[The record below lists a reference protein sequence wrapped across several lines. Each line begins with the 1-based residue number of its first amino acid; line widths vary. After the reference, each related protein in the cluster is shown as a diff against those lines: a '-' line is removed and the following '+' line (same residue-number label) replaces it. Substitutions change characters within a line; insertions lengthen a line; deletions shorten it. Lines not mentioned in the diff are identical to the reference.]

1 MMGWMTM
8 IYHVSTMAHYM
19 DQLGIFMTY
28 PVNYSHG
35 ELVNPN
41 IPLGV
46 IKCGWLGNPRTNHG
60 GSIAGRNIEQNV
72 GFSCQR
78 SEASV

>member
-35 ELVNPN
+35 ELVNPKHT
-41 IPLGV
+41 LG
-46 IKCGWLGNPRTNHG
+46 CHQMWL
-60 GSIAGRNIEQNV
+60 AG
-72 GFSCQR
+72 
-78 SEASV
+78 